1 MTWVT
6 TFAENEATGR
16 LAEVYEEVCQHLM
29 SGGRVANVIA
39 CMGLRPEAVR
49 GVQQMNM
56 GITFGASPLGRTREE
71 MIAPSVSALNGCHY

>member
-16 LAEVYEEVCQHLM
+16 LAEVYEEVCQHPM
-29 SGGRVANVIA
+29 SGGQVANVIA

-49 GVQQMNM
+49 GVWQMNM
-56 GITFGASPLGRTREE
+56 GITFGASTLGRTREE
-71 MIAPSVSALNGCHY
+71 IIATSVSALNGCHY